1 VRLLVDIALAHV
13 RGRAR
18 QSVVSIAG
26 VALGVGFSVSMAA
39 LMQGSQEEFVD
50 TLVDAMPHV
59 QITDER
65 RAPPPQ
71 PAAALYDAVAFHG
84 LRPRDDPRGILNP
97 TAAAASLRSW
107 APGALSASLRLSG
120 VARYG
125 GAEQGVTLYG
135 VEPMAEARVSSID
148 EDMTTGALT
157 DLAGQPFGA
166 IMGERLLDAIGAAVG
181 DQVTLTAASGLA
193 RPFRVVGA
201 FRTGVVAKDEGQV
214 FVNLKAAQVL
224 VERPNALNDIRIRL
238 DDAQMAPLVASR
250 AEDLLGYK
258 AVSWQEANSQIFES
272 FRVRSVIMY
281 TVVGAILLVAGFGIF
296 NIVSII
302 THEKARDVAILKSL
316 GFQTGDVTRIFVLE
330 GLAMGA
336 AGAALGCA
344 LGYGLTALMGSLTF
358 EIATSVEVTHLP
370 VVYDTRHYAIACAVA
385 LGAAAVAGWLP
396 ARKAAR
402 ANPVDIIRG
411 AT

>member
-1 VRLLVDIALAHV
+1 MRLLLDIALAHV

-18 QSVVSIAG
+18 QSAVSIAG
-26 VALGVGFSVSMAA
+26 VALGVGFSVAMAA
-39 LMQGSQEEFVD
+39 LMQGSQEEFVGS
-50 TLVDAMPHV
+50 LVDAMPHV

-71 PAAALYDAVAFHG
+71 PAASAFDAVAFHG

-97 TAAAASLRSW
+97 VAAAASLRSW

-125 GAEQGVTLYG
+125 GAERGVTIYG
-135 VEPMAEARVSSID
+135 VEPGAEARVSSIA
-148 EDMTTGALT
+148 EDMTTGALA
-157 DLAGQPFGA
+157 DLAAQPFGVVA
-166 IMGERLLDAIGAAVG
+166 GDRLLERLGAG
-181 DQVTLTAASGLA
+181 DGDLITLTASAGPSRA
-193 RPFRVVGA
+193 FRVVGVFHA
-201 FRTGVVAKDEGQV
+201 GIVAQDEGQV
-214 FVNLKAAQVL
+214 YVNLKAAQVL
-224 VERPNALNDIRIRL
+224 AERPNALNDIRIRL
-238 DDAQMAPLVASR
+238 EDAQMAPLVAAR

-258 AVSWQEANSQIFES
+258 AVSWQEANRQIFES
-272 FRVRSVIMY
+272 FQIRNIIMY
-281 TVVGAILLVAGFGIF
+281 TVVGAILVVAGFGIF

-344 LGYGLTALMGSLTF
+344 LGYGLTGLMGSLRF
-358 EIATSVEVTHLP
+358 EMSQQVEMTRLP
-370 VVYDTRHYAIACAVA
+370 VVYDPLHYAIASAVA
-385 LGAAAVAGWLP
+385 MGAAAVAGWLP